1 MQAAGTQTS
10 NFPHWVF
17 RRSPRSGPCCT
28 SGPGSESL
36 SVTHTVMATATEG
49 FQTSFTYH
57 HAHFIITYTQ
67 LRSIAIEYLRHAF
80 LRQKEH
86 QVYTC
91 PPSTL
96 ILPPFF
102 PRISILQVHH
112 ILQLVLG

>member
-17 RRSPRSGPCCT
+17 PDLDPPCCT

-57 HAHFIITYTQ
+57 HAQYFIITYTQ